1 MDIIN
6 YKIGDPII
14 KIRVYRFTKDEPS
27 CTQQIKYSLSLI
39 SGAAVP
45 SFIVLDD

>member
-6 YKIGDPII
+6 YKIGDPLI
-14 KIRVYRFTKDEPS
+14 KIRVLRFTKDNPS
-27 CTQQIKYSLSLI
+27 CSQQIKYSLGLT

-45 SFIVLDD
+45 SFIILDD